1 MCNYSSL
8 QFRDPSEIILI
19 CSRNSCY
26 YQYWKQLLNVFV
38 DFFSEFFDEQESVK
52 EQHLFENRNLL

>member
-19 CSRNSCY
+19 CSRNIFY

-38 DFFSEFFDEQESVK
+38 DFFSEFFDEQKV
-52 EQHLFENRNLL
+52 